1 MKGIT
6 AFALNNSRTVIMT
19 IMLVAVGGVFA
30 FLKLPKL
37 EDPFIT
43 IREAVVSAKYP
54 GMPVEQVERLI
65 TRPIEEEIR
74 SMGEVDEIKDS
85 TSKVGECLIHVTIKD
100 EVPSENLPA
109 TWKLL
114 RNRMDD
120 VKSELP
126 EGTLGPMVNDTFGDT
141 SVATIAL
148 WSDGFSMAELHE
160 TARQIRERLN
170 LLKGIMKV
178 DFTGV
183 QDERIYL
190 ELSNA
195 RIAQLGI
202 DIADIT
208 RTLQEQN
215 ILLPGGR
222 INLNDVELIVETQG
236 MFKSKSDIEEVLIPI
251 SGSQATIP
259 LRDIATIRRAYVE
272 PIHNPAYYNGHQAIV
287 LSIFILSGVDA
298 VEFGERLKK
307 EVTDIENSL
316 PWGYVL
322 DFATYQPEL
331 IKKAVSGMVVNV
343 IESVVIVLVVVMLL
357 LGLRTGMIVGSFI
370 PLVMLFGV
378 LTMYAL
384 GIDMERMS
392 LATMIIA
399 LGMFVDNAIV
409 VSDDIKVNLESG
421 MARKDAVLKTG
432 NSLAVPLLTSTL
444 TTVFAFGPILL
455 QIGQTGDYTSSL
467 GSVMIILLLGSWF
480 FSMFSS
486 TSMCYW
492 FLKTKP
498 AGGSDPKT
506 AADPYQGKFYRIYR
520 GILELSLRFRFL
532 VLIAT
537 GGAFVAAV
545 YALTFI
551 PQAFFPSGDRN
562 QYLIYLDLPAGTRIE
577 ETDRT
582 VQKLSVWL
590 QDKQENPE
598 ITGTIA
604 YVGNG
609 GPRFFLSLSPLDP
622 DPFVA
627 FLIVN
632 TETGDQVS
640 ELVQRTGE
648 HLLNNFPNV
657 RGRVKAMWL
666 GGTETG
672 LMEVRLSGPD
682 IDVLQDQTEQVMA
695 ALRDIPGTIDIKQ
708 DWNNRVFTVKADV
721 DQSRARRAG
730 VTSKAVADTLE
741 FFVDGARTTDF
752 RQGNVQIPIVGR
764 GIETERES
772 PDSLRTL
779 GIRTDTGDSVP
790 LSQVADVY
798 SVGELNRIVR
808 YNQERTITVSAKNQ
822 VLKASEIFAALKP
835 TLDGLEFP
843 KSHHWAVGG
852 ELEDAAKAQRNLAKW
867 MLPCFG
873 GIVFL
878 LVWQFNS
885 IRRAA
890 IIILTMP
897 LVIVG
902 SVVGLTAM
910 QADFGFMVILGLLA
924 LAGSIVNNGIVMID
938 KIEENR
944 EAGQTPYD
952 AVVNSAVSRFRPILL
967 SVSTTMLGFSPLIIN
982 RDPLFYGM
990 ASVMFFGLG
999 IGSLFTLNYV
1009 PALYSIFFRVKVP
1022 GRGDR
1027 ESVRISNKPAEVI

>member
-19 IMLVAVGGVFA
+19 LLLVMVGGA
-30 FLKLPKL
+30 YSFLSLPKL

-43 IREAVVSAKYP
+43 IREALVLAKFP

-65 TRPIEEEIR
+65 TRPIEEKIR
-74 SMGEVDEIKDS
+74 SMGEVDRIKDS
-85 TSKVGECLIHVTIKD
+85 TSKVGQCLIHVILKD
-100 EVPSENLPA
+100 EVPTEQLAA

-114 RNRMDD
+114 RNRMAD
-120 VKSELP
+120 VKPELP
-126 EGTLGPMVNDTFGDT
+126 EGTIGPMVDDTFSDT

-148 WSDGFSMAELHE
+148 WSDGFSMAEMHE

-170 LLKGIMKV
+170 MMKGIQKV
-178 DFTGV
+178 DLTGV

-190 ELSNA
+190 DVSSS

-202 DIADIT
+202 DTADIGKSL
-208 RTLQEQN
+208 RKQN

-222 INLNDVELIVETQG
+222 INFNDVEIIVETQG
-236 MFKSKSDIEEVLIPI
+236 RFTSLEEIAEVLIPI
-251 SGSQATIP
+251 SGTQTSIP
-259 LRDIATIRRAYVE
+259 LRDIATIRKAYVE

-287 LSIFILSGVDA
+287 LSVFILRGVDA
-298 VEFGERLKK
+298 VEFGERLQQNVK
-307 EVTDIENSL
+307 EIEDSL
-316 PWGYVL
+316 PWGYTL
-322 DFATYQPEL
+322 EFATFQPEL
-331 IKKAVSGMVVNV
+331 IQKAVSGMVVNV

-357 LGLRTGMIVGSFI
+357 LGLRTGLIVGSFI
-370 PLVMLFGV
+370 PLVMLFGM
-378 LTMYAL
+378 LMMYAL
-384 GIDMERMS
+384 KIDIERMS

-409 VSDDIKVNLESG
+409 VSDDIKVNLETG
-421 MARKDAVLKTG
+421 MERKAAVLKTG
-432 NSLAVPLLTSTL
+432 GSLALPLLTSTL

-455 QIGQTGDYTSSL
+455 QIGTTGDYTSSL
-467 GSVMIILLLGSWF
+467 GSVMIILLMGSWF

-492 FLKTKP
+492 FLKIKP
-498 AGGSDPKT
+498 AAGVDKQQ
-506 AADPYQGKFYRIYR
+506 AHDPYQGRFYRFYR
-520 GILELSLRFRFL
+520 GILKLSLRFRFL
-532 VLIAT
+532 VLALT
-537 GGAFVAAV
+537 GGVFVLALYAAS
-545 YALTFI
+545 FI
-551 PQAFFPSGDRN
+551 PQAFFPGGDRN

-582 VQKLSVWL
+582 VRELSTWL
-590 QDKQENPE
+590 QNKEQNPE

-609 GPRFFLSLSPLDP
+609 GPRFFLSLAPVDP

-632 TETGDQVS
+632 TETSKEVP
-640 ELVQRTGE
+640 ELVTRSSQYIMD
-648 HLLNNFPNV
+648 HFPNV

-666 GGTETG
+666 GGSETG
-672 LMEVRLSGPD
+672 LMQVRLSGPE
-682 IDVLQDQTEQVMA
+682 IEVLLAQAEQLMA
-695 ALRDIPGTIDIKQ
+695 ALSKIPGTIDIKQ
-708 DWNNRVFTVKADV
+708 DWNNRVFTSMVDV
-721 DQSRARRAG
+721 DQARARRVG
-730 VTSKAVADTLE
+730 VTSKDVADTLD
-741 FFVDGARTTDF
+741 FFIDGATTTDF
-752 RQGNVQIPIVGR
+752 HQGNVQIPIVGR
-764 GIETERES
+764 GVKSERES
-772 PDSLRTL
+772 AESLSTI
-779 GIRTDTGDSVP
+779 GIRTSSGGSVP
-790 LSQVADVY
+790 VNQVADVY
-798 SVGELNRIVR
+798 TVGELNRIMR
-808 YNQERTITVSAKNQ
+808 YNQERTITVSAKNK
-822 VLKASEIFAALKP
+822 VLKASEIFAALTP
-835 TLDGLEFP
+835 TIEAMDFP
-843 KSHHWAVGG
+843 KNHFWEVGG
-852 ELEDAAKAQRNLAKW
+852 ELEDAARAQRNLAKW

-902 SVVGLTAM
+902 AVVGLLVM

-944 EAGQTPYD
+944 REGQTPYD
-952 AVVNSAVSRFRPILL
+952 AVINSAVSRFRPILL
-967 SVSTTMLGFSPLIIN
+967 SVSTTMLGFSPLIVN

-990 ASVMFFGLG
+990 ACIMFFGLG

-1009 PALYSIFFRVKVP
+1009 PALYSIFFRVKPPADNVP
-1022 GRGDR
+1022 G
-1027 ESVRISNKPAEVI
+1027 

>member
-1 MKGIT
+1 VKGIT
-6 AFALNNSRTVIMT
+6 AFALNNSRTVVLT
-19 IMLVAVGGVFA
+19 MLLVVVGGFYA
-30 FLKLPKL
+30 FLHLPKL
-37 EDPFIT
+37 EDPLIT
-43 IREAVVSAKYP
+43 IREAVVTAKYP

-65 TRPIEEEIR
+65 TRPIEEKIR
-74 SMGEVDEIKDS
+74 SMGEVDKIKDS
-85 TSKVGECLIHVTIKD
+85 TSKVGESLIHVTIKD
-100 EVPSENLPA
+100 EVPSENLSA

-120 VKSELP
+120 VKPELP
-126 EGTLGPMVNDTFGDT
+126 EGTIGPTVNDTFGDT

-148 WSDGFSMAELHE
+148 WSDGFSMEELHE
-160 TARQIRERLN
+160 TARQVRERLN
-170 LLKGIMKV
+170 LLKGVQKIEL
-178 DFTGV
+178 TGV

-190 ELSNA
+190 DLSNA
-195 RIAQLGI
+195 KVAQLGV
-202 DIADIT
+202 DTADIG
-208 RTLQEQN
+208 RSLREQN

-222 INLNDVELIVETQG
+222 INVDDVEIIVETLG
-236 MFKSKSDIEEVLIPI
+236 RFMSIEDIGEVLIPI
-251 SGSQATIP
+251 SGTEASIP
-259 LRDIATIRRAYVE
+259 LRDIATIRKTYVE

-287 LSIFILSGVDA
+287 LSVFILRGVDA
-298 VEFGERLKK
+298 VEFGARLQNEVK
-307 EVTDIENSL
+307 EIEQSL

-322 DFATYQPEL
+322 EFATYQPEL

-343 IESVVIVLVVVMLL
+343 VESVAIVLVVVMLL
-357 LGLRTGMIVGSFI
+357 LGLRTGLIVGSFI

-409 VSDDIKVNLESG
+409 VSDDIKVNLETG

-432 NSLAVPLLTSTL
+432 NSLALPLLTSTL
-444 TTVFAFGPILL
+444 TTVLAFGPILL
-455 QIGQTGDYTSSL
+455 QNGSTGDYTSSL
-467 GSVMIILLLGSWF
+467 GSVMIILLMGSWF

-492 FLKTKP
+492 FLKPP
-498 AGGSDPKT
+498 AIGGGDEKQQS
-506 AADPYQGKFYRIYR
+506 DPYQGRFYRIYR
-520 GILELSLRFRFL
+520 GILKFSLRNRIL
-532 VLIAT
+532 VLGLT
-537 GGAFVAAV
+537 GGVFALAIYAA
-545 YALTFI
+545 TTI
-551 PQAFFPSGDRN
+551 PQAFFPNGDRN
-562 QYLIYLDLPAGTRIE
+562 QFLIYLDLPAGTRIE
-577 ETDRT
+577 EADQT
-582 VQKLSVWL
+582 VRKLSAWL
-590 QDKQENPE
+590 EDKQQNPE

-609 GPRFFLSLSPLDP
+609 GPRFFLSLAPVDP
-622 DPFVA
+622 DPFVG

-632 TETGDQVS
+632 TESDKQVPD
-640 ELVQRTGE
+640 LVARTSQY
-648 HLLNNFPNV
+648 LLSNFPNV
-657 RGRVKAMWL
+657 RGRVKSMWL
-666 GGTETG
+666 GGSESG
-672 LMEVRLSGPD
+672 LMQIRLSGPD
-682 IDVLQDQTEQVMA
+682 TGVLHEQAEQLMA
-695 ALRDIPGTIDIKQ
+695 ALREIPGSIDIKQ
-708 DWNNRVFTVKADV
+708 DWNNRVFTTKVDV
-721 DQSRARRAG
+721 DQARARRAG
-730 VTSKAVADTLE
+730 VTSKDVADTLH
-741 FFVDGARTTDF
+741 FFVDGATVTDYH
-752 RQGNVQIPIVGR
+752 QGNIQIPIVGR
-764 GIETERES
+764 GVKTERDS

-779 GIRTDTGDSVP
+779 GIRSSSGDSVP
-790 LSQVADVY
+790 LTQVADLY
-798 SVGELNRIVR
+798 TIGELSRIVR

-822 VLKASEIFAALKP
+822 VLKASEIFAGIKP
-835 TLDGLEFP
+835 TLDGMDFP
-843 KSHHWAVGG
+843 KNHYWELGG
-852 ELEDAAKAQRNLAKW
+852 ELEDAARAQRNLAKW
-867 MLPCFG
+867 LVPCFG
-873 GIVFL
+873 GIIFL

-902 SVVGLTAM
+902 SVVGLLVM
-910 QADFGFMVILGLLA
+910 HADFGFMVILGLLA

-944 EAGQTPYD
+944 RDGQTPYD

-1022 GRGDR
+1022 AGD
-1027 ESVRISNKPAEVI
+1027 VAG

>member
-6 AFALNNSRTVIMT
+6 GFALNNSRTVIVT
-19 IMLVAVGGVFA
+19 IFLIIVGGIYA
-30 FLKLPKL
+30 FMDLPKL

-43 IREAVVSAKYP
+43 IREAMVAAKYP

-65 TRPIEEEIR
+65 TRPIEEKIR
-74 SMGEVDEIKDS
+74 SMGEVKDIENS

-100 EVPSENLPA
+100 EVPAEQLPA

-120 VKSELP
+120 VKPDLP
-126 EGTLGPMVNDTFGDT
+126 EGTIGPMVNDTFGDT

-148 WSDGFSMAELHE
+148 LADGFSMAEMHE
-160 TARQIRERLN
+160 TARQVRERLN
-170 LLKGIMKV
+170 MLKGILKV
-178 DFTGV
+178 DLTGV

-190 ELSNA
+190 EVSSA
-195 RIAQLGI
+195 KIAQLGI
-202 DIADIT
+202 DPADIGKSL
-208 RTLQEQN
+208 REQN

-222 INLNDVELIVETQG
+222 INVNDVEVIVETQG
-236 MFKSKSDIEEVLIPI
+236 RFTSIEEIEEVLIPI
-251 SGSQATIP
+251 SGTQATIP
-259 LRDIATIRRAYVE
+259 LRDIATIRKAYVE
-272 PIHNPAYYNGHQAIV
+272 PINNPAYYNGHQSIV
-287 LSIFILSGVDA
+287 LSVFIVRGVDA
-298 VEFGERLKK
+298 VEFGGRLKQ
-307 EVTDIENSL
+307 EVQEIEQSL
-316 PWGYVL
+316 PWGYTL
-322 DFATYQPEL
+322 DFATFQPEL

-343 IESVVIVLVVVMLL
+343 IESVGIVLVVVMLL
-357 LGLRTGMIVGSFI
+357 LGLRTGLIVGSFI
-370 PLVMLFGV
+370 PLVMLFGI

-409 VSDDIKVNLESG
+409 VSDDIKVNMETG
-421 MARKDAVLKTG
+421 MDRREAVLKTG
-432 NSLAVPLLTSTL
+432 NSLTLPLLTSTL

-455 QIGQTGDYTSSL
+455 QIGSTGDYTSSL
-467 GSVMIILLLGSWF
+467 GSVMIILLMGSWF

-492 FLKTKP
+492 FLKPKP
-498 AGGSDPKT
+498 ATGGDKQRAS
-506 AADPYQGKFYRIYR
+506 DPYQGKFYGFYR
-520 GILELSLRFRFL
+520 RILEFSLRYRFL
-532 VLIAT
+532 VLAVTGSAFAVAIYAT
-537 GGAFVAAV
+537 
-545 YALTFI
+545 TFI

-582 VQKLSVWL
+582 VRKLSAWL
-590 QDKQENPE
+590 QDKQKNPE

-609 GPRFFLSLSPLDP
+609 GPRFFLSLAPMDP
-622 DPFVA
+622 DPFLA

-632 TETGDQVS
+632 TETDKKVP
-640 ELVQRTGE
+640 ELVARTSQYI
-648 HLLNNFPNV
+648 LDNLPNA

-666 GGTETG
+666 GSTETG
-672 LMEVRLSGPD
+672 LMELRLSGPG
-682 IDVLQDQTEQVMA
+682 IEVLKEQAEQLMA
-695 ALRDIPGTIDIKQ
+695 ALRKIPGTVDIKQ
-708 DWNNRVFTVKADV
+708 DWNNQVFTARADV
-721 DQSRARRAG
+721 DQARARRAG
-730 VTSKAVADTLE
+730 VTSKNVADTLA
-741 FFVDGARTTDF
+741 FFVDGATATDYH
-752 RQGNVQIPIVGR
+752 QGNVQIPIVGR
-764 GIETERES
+764 GVLAERDS
-772 PDSLRTL
+772 PDSLSTL
-779 GIRTDTGDSVP
+779 GIRSSSGDSVP
-790 LSQVADVY
+790 LNQVADVY
-798 SVGELNRIVR
+798 VVGELNRIMR

-822 VLKASEIFAALKP
+822 VLKASEIFAGIKP
-835 TLDGLEFP
+835 TLDGMNFP
-843 KSHHWAVGG
+843 KKHYWEVGG
-852 ELEDAAKAQRNLAKW
+852 ELEDSARAMKSLLKW

-902 SVVGLTAM
+902 SVVGLLAM

-944 EAGQTPYD
+944 RDGQTPYD

-967 SVSTTMLGFSPLIIN
+967 SVSTTMLGFTPLIIN
-982 RDPLFYGM
+982 HDPLFYGM
-990 ASVMFFGLG
+990 ACIMFFGLG

-1009 PALYSIFFRVKVP
+1009 PALYTLFFRIKAP
-1022 GRGDR
+1022 GR
-1027 ESVRISNKPAEVI
+1027 

>member
-6 AFALNNSRTVIMT
+6 AFALNNSRTVIMS
-19 IMLVAVGGVFA
+19 IFLIVVGGIYA
-30 FLKLPKL
+30 FMALPKL
-37 EDPFIT
+37 EDPLIT
-43 IREAVVSAKYP
+43 IREALVVAKYP
-54 GMPVEQVERLI
+54 GMPVEQIERLI
-65 TRPIEEEIR
+65 TRPIEEKIR
-74 SMGEVDEIKDS
+74 SIGEIDKIKDS

-100 EVPSENLPA
+100 EVPSEDLPA

-114 RNRMDD
+114 RNRMAD
-120 VKSELP
+120 VKPELP
-126 EGTLGPMVNDTFGDT
+126 EGTVGPMVDDTFGDT

-148 WSDGFSMAELHE
+148 WADGFSMAEMHE
-160 TARQIRERLN
+160 TAREIRERLN
-170 LLKGIMKV
+170 MLKGILKV
-178 DFTGV
+178 DLTGV

-190 ELSNA
+190 EVSNA
-195 RIAQLGI
+195 KIAQLGI
-202 DIADIT
+202 DIADIGKSL
-208 RTLQEQN
+208 REQN

-222 INLNDVELIVETQG
+222 INVNDVDIIVEVQG
-236 MFKSKSDIEEVLIPI
+236 RFTSIEEIAEVLIPI
-251 SGSQATIP
+251 TGTQATIP
-259 LRDIATIRRAYVE
+259 LRDIATIRKAYEE
-272 PIHNPAYYNGHQAIV
+272 PINNPAYYNGHQSIV
-287 LSIFILSGVDA
+287 LSIFILRGVDA
-298 VEFGERLKK
+298 VEFGERLQKNVQ
-307 EVTDIENSL
+307 EIENSL

-322 DFATYQPEL
+322 EFATYQPEL

-343 IESVVIVLVVVMLL
+343 VESVAIVLVVVMLL
-357 LGLRTGMIVGSFI
+357 LGLRTGLIVGSFI
-370 PLVMLFGV
+370 PLVMLFGI

-409 VSDDIKVNLESG
+409 VSDDIKVNMESG
-421 MARKDAVLKTG
+421 MARKEAVLKTG

-455 QIGQTGDYTSSL
+455 QIGSTGDYTSSL
-467 GSVMIILLLGSWF
+467 GSVMIILLMGSWF

-492 FLKTKP
+492 FLK
-498 AGGSDPKT
+498 PKL
-506 AADPYQGKFYRIYR
+506 AATGADKQQQSDPYQGKFYQIYR
-520 GILELSLRFRFL
+520 GILKFSLRYRFL
-532 VLIAT
+532 VLALA
-537 GGAFVAAV
+537 GGAFAVAI
-545 YALTFI
+545 YAATFI

-582 VQKLSVWL
+582 VRKLSTWL
-590 QDKQENPE
+590 QDKQKNPE

-609 GPRFFLSLSPLDP
+609 GPRFFLSLSPMDP
-622 DPFVA
+622 DPFLG

-632 TETGDQVS
+632 TETDKEVP
-640 ELVQRTGE
+640 ELVTRTSE
-648 HLLNNFPNV
+648 YLLNNFPNV
-657 RGRVKAMWL
+657 RGRVKSMWL
-666 GGTETG
+666 GGSETG
-672 LMEVRLSGPD
+672 LFQIRLSGPG
-682 IDVLQDQTEQVMA
+682 IKVLQEQAEQLMA
-695 ALRDIPGTIDIKQ
+695 ALRKIPGTVDIKQ
-708 DWNNRVFTVKADV
+708 DWNSRVFTAMADV
-721 DQSRARRAG
+721 DQARARRAG
-730 VTSKAVADTLE
+730 VTSKDVADTLD
-741 FFVDGARTTDF
+741 FFIDGATATDYH
-752 RQGNVQIPIVGR
+752 QGNVQIPVIGR
-764 GIETERES
+764 GVPAERDSPES
-772 PDSLRTL
+772 LGTL
-779 GIRTDTGDSVP
+779 GIRSASGGSVP
-790 LSQVADVY
+790 LNQVVDVY
-798 SVGELNRIVR
+798 TVGELNRIVR

-822 VLKASEIFAALKP
+822 VLKASEIFAGIKP
-835 TLDGLEFP
+835 TLDEMNYP
-843 KSHHWAVGG
+843 RNHYWEVGG
-852 ELEDAAKAQRNLAKW
+852 ELEDAARAMKNLTKW

-873 GIVFL
+873 GIIFL

-902 SVVGLTAM
+902 SVVGLLVM

-944 EAGQTPYD
+944 RDGQTPYD

-982 RDPLFYGM
+982 HDPLFYGM
-990 ASVMFFGLG
+990 ACIMFFGLG

-1022 GRGDR
+1022 DR
-1027 ESVRISNKPAEVI
+1027 

>member
-6 AFALNNSRTVIMT
+6 AFALNNSRTVIMS
-19 IMLVAVGGVFA
+19 IFLIVVGGIYA
-30 FLKLPKL
+30 FKALPKL

-43 IREAVVSAKYP
+43 IREAVVAAKYP

-65 TRPIEEEIR
+65 TRPIEEKIR
-74 SMGEVDEIKDS
+74 SMGEVDKIKDS

-100 EVPSENLPA
+100 EVPSEQLPA

-114 RNRMDD
+114 RNRMSD
-120 VKSELP
+120 VKPDLP
-126 EGTLGPMVNDTFGDT
+126 EGTIGPMVDDTFGDT

-148 WSDGFSMAELHE
+148 WTDGFSMAEMHE
-160 TARQIRERLN
+160 TAREIRERLN
-170 LLKGIMKV
+170 MLKGILKV
-178 DFTGV
+178 DLTGV

-190 ELSNA
+190 EVSNA
-195 RIAQLGI
+195 KIAQLGI
-202 DIADIT
+202 DTADIGKSL
-208 RTLQEQN
+208 RQQN

-222 INLNDVELIVETQG
+222 INLNDVEFIVEVQG
-236 MFKSKSDIEEVLIPI
+236 RFTSIGEIEEVLIPI
-251 SGSQATIP
+251 SGTQATIP
-259 LRDIATIRRAYVE
+259 LRDIATIRKAYVE
-272 PIHNPAYYNGHQAIV
+272 PINNPAYYNGNQSIV
-287 LSIFILSGVDA
+287 LSVFILRGVDA
-298 VEFGERLKK
+298 VEFGERLQQ
-307 EVTDIENSL
+307 EVREIENSL

-343 IESVVIVLVVVMLL
+343 IESVAIVLVVVMLL
-357 LGLRTGMIVGSFI
+357 LGLRTGLIVGSFI
-370 PLVMLFGV
+370 PLVMLFGI

-409 VSDDIKVNLESG
+409 VSDDIKVNMETG
-421 MARKDAVLKTG
+421 MARKEAVLKTG

-455 QIGQTGDYTSSL
+455 QIGSTGDYTSSL
-467 GSVMIILLLGSWF
+467 GSVMIILLMGSWF

-492 FLKTKP
+492 FLKPKP
-498 AGGSDPKT
+498 AAGGDKEQQS
-506 AADPYQGKFYRIYR
+506 DPYQGKFYQIYR
-520 GILELSLRFRFL
+520 GILKFSLRFRFL
-532 VLIAT
+532 VLAVT
-537 GGAFVAAV
+537 GGAFAVAI
-545 YALTFI
+545 YAATFI

-582 VQKLSVWL
+582 VRELSAWL
-590 QDKQENPE
+590 QDKQKNPE

-609 GPRFFLSLSPLDP
+609 GPRFFLSLSPMDP
-622 DPFVA
+622 DPFLA

-632 TETGDQVS
+632 TETNKQVA
-640 ELVQRTGE
+640 EMVARTSQYI
-648 HLLNNFPNV
+648 LDNLPNA
-657 RGRVKAMWL
+657 RGRVKSMWL
-666 GGTETG
+666 GATETG
-672 LMEVRLSGPD
+672 LMQVRLSGPD
-682 IDVLQDQTEQVMA
+682 TVVLKEQAEQLMA
-695 ALRDIPGTIDIKQ
+695 ALRKIPGTVDIKQ
-708 DWNNRVFTVKADV
+708 DWNSRVFTAIADV
-721 DQSRARRAG
+721 DQARARRAG
-730 VTSKAVADTLE
+730 VTSKDVADTLD
-741 FFVDGARTTDF
+741 FFVDGATTTDYH
-752 RQGNVQIPIVGR
+752 QGNVQIPIVGR
-764 GIETERES
+764 GVLAERDSPES
-772 PDSLRTL
+772 LATL
-779 GIRTDTGDSVP
+779 GIRSAAGGSVP
-790 LSQVADVY
+790 LNQVADVY
-798 SVGELNRIVR
+798 TVGELNRIMR

-822 VLKASEIFAALKP
+822 VLKASEIFVGIKP
-835 TLDGLEFP
+835 TLDGMKFP
-843 KSHHWAVGG
+843 RNHYWEVGG
-852 ELEDAAKAQRNLAKW
+852 ELEDSARAMKSLVKW

-902 SVVGLTAM
+902 SVVGLLVM

-944 EAGQTPYD
+944 RDGQTPYD

-982 RDPLFYGM
+982 HDPLFYGM
-990 ASVMFFGLG
+990 ACIMFFGLG

-1022 GRGDR
+1022 D
-1027 ESVRISNKPAEVI
+1027 K

>member
-6 AFALNNSRTVIMT
+6 GFALNNSRTVIVT
-19 IMLVAVGGVFA
+19 IFLIIVGGIYA
-30 FLKLPKL
+30 FMDLPKL

-43 IREAVVSAKYP
+43 IREAVVAAKYP

-65 TRPIEEEIR
+65 TRPIEEKIR
-74 SMGEVDEIKDS
+74 SMGEVKDIENS

-100 EVPSENLPA
+100 EVPAEQLPA

-120 VKSELP
+120 VKPDLP
-126 EGTLGPMVNDTFGDT
+126 EGTIGPMVDDTFGDT

-148 WSDGFSMAELHE
+148 WADGFSMAEMHE
-160 TARQIRERLN
+160 TARQVRERLN
-170 LLKGIMKV
+170 MLKGILKV
-178 DFTGV
+178 DLTGV

-190 ELSNA
+190 EVSSA
-195 RIAQLGI
+195 KIAQLGI
-202 DIADIT
+202 DPADIGKSL
-208 RTLQEQN
+208 REQN

-222 INLNDVELIVETQG
+222 INVNDVEVIVETQG
-236 MFKSKSDIEEVLIPI
+236 RFTSIEEIEEVLIPI
-251 SGSQATIP
+251 SGTQASIS
-259 LRDIATIRRAYVE
+259 LRDIGTIRKAYVE
-272 PIHNPAYYNGHQAIV
+272 PINNPAYYNGHQSIV
-287 LSIFILSGVDA
+287 LSVFIVRGVDA
-298 VEFGERLKK
+298 VEFGGRLKQ
-307 EVTDIENSL
+307 EVQEIEQSL
-316 PWGYVL
+316 PWGYTL
-322 DFATYQPEL
+322 EFATFQPEL
-331 IKKAVSGMVVNV
+331 IKKSVRGMVVNV
-343 IESVVIVLVVVMLL
+343 VESVGIVLVVVMLL
-357 LGLRTGMIVGSFI
+357 LGFRTGLIVGSFI
-370 PLVMLFGV
+370 PLVMLFGI

-409 VSDDIKVNLESG
+409 VSDDIKVNMETG
-421 MARKDAVLKTG
+421 MDRREAVLKTG
-432 NSLAVPLLTSTL
+432 NSLTLPLLTSTL

-455 QIGQTGDYTSSL
+455 QVGSTGDYTSSL
-467 GSVMIILLLGSWF
+467 GSVMIILLMGSWF

-492 FLKTKP
+492 FLKPKP
-498 AGGSDPKT
+498 AGSDDKQQ
-506 AADPYQGKFYRIYR
+506 ASDPYQGKFYGFYR
-520 GILELSLRFRFL
+520 RILEFSLRYRFL
-532 VLIAT
+532 VLAVT
-537 GGAFVAAV
+537 GGVFAAAI
-545 YALTFI
+545 YAATFI

-582 VQKLSVWL
+582 VRKLSAWL
-590 QDKQENPE
+590 QDKQKNPE

-609 GPRFFLSLSPLDP
+609 GPRFFLSLSPMDP
-622 DPFVA
+622 DPFLA

-632 TETGDQVS
+632 TETDKEVP
-640 ELVQRTGE
+640 ELVARTSQYI
-648 HLLNNFPNV
+648 LDNLPNA

-666 GGTETG
+666 GSTETG
-672 LMEVRLSGPD
+672 LMELRLSGPG
-682 IDVLQDQTEQVMA
+682 IEVLKEQAEQLMA
-695 ALRDIPGTIDIKQ
+695 ALRKIPGTVDIKQ
-708 DWNNRVFTVKADV
+708 DWNNRVYTARADV
-721 DQSRARRAG
+721 DQARARRAG
-730 VTSKAVADTLE
+730 VTSKNVADTLA
-741 FFVDGARTTDF
+741 FFVDGKTATDYH
-752 RQGNVQIPIVGR
+752 QGNVQIPIVGR
-764 GIETERES
+764 GVLAERDS
-772 PDSLRTL
+772 PDSLSTL
-779 GIRTDTGDSVP
+779 GIRSSSGDSVP
-790 LSQVADVY
+790 LNQVADVY
-798 SVGELNRIVR
+798 VVGELNRIIR

-822 VLKASEIFAALKP
+822 VLKASEIFAGIKP
-835 TLDGLEFP
+835 TLDGMNFP
-843 KSHHWAVGG
+843 KKHYWEVGG
-852 ELEDAAKAQRNLAKW
+852 ELEDSARAMKSLMKW

-885 IRRAA
+885 IRRAS

-902 SVVGLTAM
+902 SVVGLLVM

-944 EAGQTPYD
+944 RDGQTPYD

-967 SVSTTMLGFSPLIIN
+967 SVSTTMLGFTPLIIN
-982 RDPLFYGM
+982 HDPLFYGM
-990 ASVMFFGLG
+990 ACIMFFGLG

-1009 PALYSIFFRVKVP
+1009 PALYTLFFRIKAP
-1022 GRGDR
+1022 GR
-1027 ESVRISNKPAEVI
+1027 

>member
-6 AFALNNSRTVIMT
+6 AFALNNSRTVVMT
-19 IMLVAVGGVFA
+19 LLLVIVGGMAA
-30 FLKLPKL
+30 FIRLPKL

-43 IREAVVSAKYP
+43 IREAVVAAKYP

-100 EVPSENLPA
+100 EVPSEQLPA

-114 RNRMDD
+114 RNRMAD
-120 VKSELP
+120 VKPGLP
-126 EGTLGPMVNDTFGDT
+126 EGTIGPMVDDTFGDT

-148 WSDGFSMAELHE
+148 WSDGFSMAEMHE

-170 LLKGIMKV
+170 LLKGIMKI
-178 DFTGV
+178 DLTGV

-190 ELSNA
+190 DVSSA

-202 DIADIT
+202 DTADIGKS
-208 RTLQEQN
+208 LQEQN
-215 ILLPGGR
+215 IVLPAGR
-222 INLNDVELIVETQG
+222 INLNDVEIIVETQG
-236 MFKSKSDIEEVLIPI
+236 RFTSLEEIEDVLIPI
-251 SGSQATIP
+251 SGTQATIP
-259 LRDIATIRRAYVE
+259 LRDIATIRKAYVE

-287 LSIFILSGVDA
+287 LSVFILSGVDA
-298 VEFGERLKK
+298 VEFGERLQKK
-307 EVTDIENSL
+307 IKEIEDSL
-316 PWGYVL
+316 PWGYRL
-322 DFATYQPEL
+322 EFATYQPEL
-331 IKKAVSGMVVNV
+331 IKKAVSGMVLNV
-343 IESVVIVLVVVMLL
+343 IESVGIVLFVVMLL
-357 LGLRTGMIVGSFI
+357 LGFRTGLIVGSFI
-370 PLVMLFGV
+370 PLVMLFG
-378 LTMYAL
+378 LLMMYSL

-409 VSDDIKVNLESG
+409 VSDDIKVNLETG

-432 NSLAVPLLTSTL
+432 NSLAIPLLTSTL

-455 QIGQTGDYTSSL
+455 QIGTTGDYTSSL
-467 GSVMIILLLGSWF
+467 GSVMIILLMGSWF

-486 TSMCYW
+486 TSMCFW

-498 AGGSDPKT
+498 A
-506 AADPYQGKFYRIYR
+506 AAGDKQKESDPYQGKFYQAYR
-520 GILELSLRFRFL
+520 RILELSLRFRIPVL
-532 VLIAT
+532 VLT
-537 GGAFVAAV
+537 GGVFALAV

-582 VQKLSVWL
+582 VKELSTWL
-590 QDKQENPE
+590 QDKEQNPE

-609 GPRFFLSLSPLDP
+609 GPRFFLSLAPVDP

-632 TETGDQVS
+632 TETGKEVP
-640 ELVQRTGE
+640 ELVGRTS
-648 HLLNNFPNV
+648 LYILDNFPNV
-657 RGRVKAMWL
+657 RGRVKSMWL

-672 LMEVRLSGPD
+672 LLEVRLSGPG
-682 IDVLQDQTEQVMA
+682 IEVLKEQAEQLMA
-695 ALRDIPGTIDIKQ
+695 ALRKIPGTIDIKQ
-708 DWNNRVFTVKADV
+708 DWNNRVMIAKADV
-721 DQSRARRAG
+721 DQARANRAG
-730 VTSKAVADTLE
+730 VTSEDVANALN
-741 FFVDGARTTDF
+741 FFVDGATTTDYHE
-752 RQGNVQIPIVGR
+752 GDVDIPIVGR
-764 GIETERES
+764 GIKSERES
-772 PDSLRTL
+772 PESLGTI
-779 GIRTDTGDSVP
+779 GIRSSFGGSVP
-790 LSQVADVY
+790 LNQVADVY
-798 SVGELNRIVR
+798 TIGELNRIMR

-822 VLKASEIFAALKP
+822 VLKASQIFTALKP
-835 TLDGLEFP
+835 TLEGMDFP
-843 KSHHWAVGG
+843 KNHYWQVGG

-902 SVVGLTAM
+902 AVVGLMAM

-944 EAGQTPYD
+944 RDGQTPYD
-952 AVVNSAVSRFRPILL
+952 AVINSAVSRFRPILL

-1022 GRGDR
+1022 DR
-1027 ESVRISNKPAEVI
+1027 

>member
-19 IMLVAVGGVFA
+19 LFLVIVGGSYA
-30 FLKLPKL
+30 FLNLPKL

-43 IREAVVSAKYP
+43 IREAVVAAKYP

-65 TRPIEEEIR
+65 TRPIEEKIR
-74 SMGEVDEIKDS
+74 SMGEVDKIKDS

-100 EVPSENLPA
+100 EVPAEQLPA

-120 VKSELP
+120 VKPELP
-126 EGTLGPMVNDTFGDT
+126 EGTIGPMVNDTFGDT

-148 WSDGFSMAELHE
+148 WSDGFSMAEMHE
-160 TARQIRERLN
+160 TARQIREQLN
-170 LLKGIMKV
+170 LLKGIQKV
-178 DFTGV
+178 DLTGV

-190 ELSNA
+190 EVSSA
-195 RIAQLGI
+195 RIVQLGI
-202 DIADIT
+202 DTADIGKSL
-208 RTLQEQN
+208 RQQN

-222 INLNDVELIVETQG
+222 INLDDVEIIVETQG
-236 MFKSKSDIEEVLIPI
+236 RFKSIEEIGEVLIPI
-251 SGSQATIP
+251 SGTQATIP
-259 LRDIATIRRAYVE
+259 LRDIATIRKTYVE
-272 PIHNPAYYNGHQAIV
+272 PIHNPAYFNGHQAVV
-287 LSIFILSGVDA
+287 LSVFILRGIDA
-298 VEFGERLKK
+298 VAFGERLKNKVK
-307 EVTDIENSL
+307 EIEQSL
-316 PWGYVL
+316 PWGYML
-322 DFATYQPEL
+322 QFATYQPEL
-331 IKKAVSGMVVNV
+331 IQKAVSGMVLNV
-343 IESVVIVLVVVMLL
+343 IESVAIVLVVVMLL
-357 LGLRTGMIVGSFI
+357 LGLRTGLIVGSFI
-370 PLVMLFGV
+370 PLVMLFGF
-378 LTMYAL
+378 LMMYAL

-409 VSDDIKVNLESG
+409 VSDDIKVNLETG
-421 MARKDAVLKTG
+421 MARRDAVLKTG

-455 QIGQTGDYTSSL
+455 QIGSTGDYTSSL
-467 GSVMIILLLGSWF
+467 GSVMTILLIGSWF

-498 AGGSDPKT
+498 AGGVDTSQKT
-506 AADPYQGKFYRIYR
+506 DTYQGKFYRFYR
-520 GILELSLRFRFL
+520 WILKLSLRYRVP
-532 VLIAT
+532 VLALT
-537 GGAFVAAV
+537 GGLFALAIYAA
-545 YALTFI
+545 TFI

-582 VQKLSVWL
+582 VRELSAWL
-590 QDKQENPE
+590 QDKEKNPE
-598 ITGTIA
+598 VTGTIA

-622 DPFVA
+622 DPFVG

-632 TETGDQVS
+632 TETNKQVP
-640 ELVQRTGE
+640 ELVSRTSQY
-648 HLLNNFPNV
+648 LLNNFPNV
-657 RGRVKAMWL
+657 RGRVKSMWL
-666 GGTETG
+666 GGSETG
-672 LMEVRLSGPD
+672 LMQVRLSGPG
-682 IDVLQDQTEQVMA
+682 IEVLQEQAEGLMA
-695 ALRDIPGTIDIKQ
+695 ALRKIPGTIDIKQ
-708 DWNNRVFTVKADV
+708 DLNNRVITAKADV
-721 DQSRARRAG
+721 DQARARRAG
-730 VTSKAVADTLE
+730 VTSKDVAEALE
-741 FFVDGARTTDF
+741 FFIDGATATNYHH
-752 RQGNVQIPIVGR
+752 GNVQIPIVGR
-764 GIETERES
+764 GVKAERDT

-779 GIRTDTGDSVP
+779 GIRSSSGGSVP
-790 LSQVADVY
+790 LTQVADVY
-798 SVGELNRIVR
+798 TVGELNRIVR
-808 YNQERTITVSAKNQ
+808 YNQERTITVSAKNP

-835 TLDGLEFP
+835 TLDGTKFP
-843 KSHHWAVGG
+843 KNHYWEAGG
-852 ELEDAAKAQRNLAKW
+852 ELEDAARAQRNLGKW
-867 MLPCFG
+867 LLPCFG

-890 IIILTMP
+890 IILLTMP

-902 SVVGLTAM
+902 SVVGLLAM
-910 QADFGFMVILGLLA
+910 RADFGFMVILGLLA

-944 EAGQTPYD
+944 RDGQMPYD
-952 AVVNSAVSRFRPILL
+952 AIVNAAVSRFRPILL

-982 RDPLFYGM
+982 HDPLFYGM

-1009 PALYSIFFRVKVP
+1009 PVLYSIFFRVKPPAQNVP
-1022 GRGDR
+1022 G
-1027 ESVRISNKPAEVI
+1027 